1 MALSSYRLTRY
12 LFISPVLSQ
21 YRIRNFSTKPPKYSE
36 GPPPDSVLK
45 PRYLSESSL
54 IRAPYETDL
63 SKVDVAMVGVP
74 FDLALTHRPGTRFG
88 PKELRVQSGNQ
99 LRAINQFTNVCPH
112 STALRVRDVGD
123 VPIDTPFDIIG
134 AHKCIEEFYTKLNLL
149 GIIPISAG
157 GDHSVSLPI
166 LRALGKNGPV
176 GMVHIDAHAD
186 TGEAYQGFKFSHGSP
201 FKIAVEDGVLDPKRT
216 IQIGIRGTV
225 SRTDYWQF
233 SYDSGM
239 RVMMMEEFYKMVHS
253 SAGIQS
259 VVDEIFRVC
268 GKDQPTYLSFD
279 IDAIDSTFAP
289 GTGTP
294 EIGGIL
300 PIEAQMLV
308 RELTD
313 LNLIGGDLV
322 EVSPPYDPSGNTAL
336 LGAQLLFEISCV
348 IVESLIKRK
357 SLS

>member
-1 MALSSYRLTRY
+1 MSLTSCRLTRY
-12 LFISPVLSQ
+12 LFASPILSH
-21 YRIRNFSTKPPKYSE
+21 YTKRDFAKLPKYSKDT
-36 GPPPDSVLK
+36 PPPSVLK
-45 PRYLSESSL
+45 PRFISESSL
-54 IRAPYETDL
+54 IRAPFEYDL

-74 FDLALTHRPGTRFG
+74 FDLALTHRSGTRFG

-99 LRAINQFTNVCPH
+99 LRGINQITNVSPH
-112 STALRVRDVGD
+112 TTPLRVRDVGD
-123 VPIDTPFDIIG
+123 VPIDKPFDIVG
-134 AHKCIEEFYTKLNLL
+134 AHKCIEDFYTQLNIK

-157 GDHSVSLPI
+157 GDHSVTLPI

-186 TGEAYQGFKFSHGSP
+186 TGGPFQGFKFSHGSP

-225 SRTDYWQF
+225 SQADYWQF

-239 RVMMMEEFYKMVHS
+239 RVMMIEEFYKMVHS
-253 SAGIQS
+253 PGGIPS

-268 GKDQPTYLSFD
+268 GRDQPTYLSFD
-279 IDAIDSTFAP
+279 IDAIDPTFAP

-308 RELTD
+308 RELTE

-322 EVSPPYDPSGNTAL
+322 EVSPPYDPSGNTGL

-348 IVESLIKRK
+348 IVESLVKRRA
-357 SLS
+357 LA

>member
-1 MALSSYRLTRY
+1 M
-12 LFISPVLSQ
+12 PG
-21 YRIRNFSTKPPKYSE
+21 E
-36 GPPPDSVLK
+36 SVLK
-45 PRYLSESSL
+45 PRFISESSL
-54 IRAPYETDL
+54 IRAPFETDL

-88 PKELRVQSGNQ
+88 PKELRLQSGYQ
-99 LRAINQFTNVCPH
+99 LRAVNQVTNVCPH
-112 STALRVRDVGD
+112 STPLRVRDVGD
-123 VPIDTPFDIIG
+123 VPITTPFHVEG
-134 AHKCIEEFYTKLNLL
+134 AHKCIEEFYSKLNLK

-186 TGEAYQGFKFSHGSP
+186 TGGPFQGFKFSHGSP
-201 FKIAVEDGVLDPKRT
+201 FKIAVEEGVLDPKRT

-225 SRTDYWQF
+225 SQPDYWQF

-239 RVMMMEEFYKMVHS
+239 RVMMMEEFYKLVHS
-253 SAGIQS
+253 NAGIQA

-268 GKDQPTYLSFD
+268 GRDQPTYLSFD
-279 IDAIDSTFAP
+279 IDAIDPTFAP

-308 RELTD
+308 RELTE

-322 EVSPPYDPSGNTAL
+322 EVSPPYDHTGGTAL

-348 IVESLIKRK
+348 IVESLIKRR
-357 SLS
+357 SLA